1 MAKKYACNPDGV
13 YANHLDELQE
23 KLLWD
28 DCLLP
33 HKLRKVNSLTESA
46 RLTVNGKCSETAEN
60 LRSGNDR
67 ENIYICNSGD
77 VIEYSFENPAS
88 ISEIRLI
95 FDSDL
100 DRKTLPGGECERK
113 HMTRCNLF
121 PDSPVMH
128 LPTTLCMVFTV
139 SVVCADGTETLL
151 ADVTDNARRMVKIK
165 CGESNVTAV
174 RLVMNEANC
183 GGEEMR
189 IFSLDL
195 K

>member
-1 MAKKYACNPDGV
+1 M
-13 YANHLDELQE
+13 
-23 KLLWD
+23 
-28 DCLLP
+28 
-33 HKLRKVNSLTESA
+33 
-46 RLTVNGKCSETAEN
+46 
-60 LRSGNDR
+60 
-67 ENIYICNSGD
+67 
-77 VIEYSFENPAS
+77 IEYSFENPAS

-128 LPTTLCMVFTV
+128 LPTTLCKAFTV
-139 SVVCADGTETLL
+139 SVAYADGTEKLL
-151 ADVTDNARRMVKIK
+151 ADVTDNSRRMVNIK
-165 CGESNVTAV
+165 CGEKNIAAV

-189 IFSLDL
+189 IFSFDV